1 MSATP
6 STPSPMSAARVE
18 ALHRTE
24 PTFGSATTGKV
35 GMWIF
40 LVTDAMTFGGL
51 LLAYGILRAGN
62 TQWPLPST
70 VLGIA
75 FTAVMTFVLILS
87 SVTMV
92 QALDRAKHQDRR
104 STVLWLLATACGGI
118 FFLCG
123 QAYEYSHLIHHGFT
137 LPSGN
142 FPATFFV
149 VTSFHGAHVF
159 TGVCYLTITALGVAR
174 GKHLGN
180 NANFVEITGLFW
192 HFVDLIWILVFT
204 FVYLI

>member
-1 MSATP
+1 MSVLATP
-6 STPSPMSAARVE
+6 RNT
-18 ALHRTE
+18 
-24 PTFGSATTGKV
+24 PTFGAATTGKV

-40 LVTDAMTFGGL
+40 LVTDAMTFAGL
-51 LLAYGILRAGN
+51 LLGYAILRAGN
-62 TQWPLPST
+62 THWPLPSS
-70 VLGIA
+70 VLGIP
-75 FTAVMTFVLILS
+75 FTGVMTFVLILS

-92 QALDRAKHQDRR
+92 QALDAAKHGQR
-104 STVLWLLATACGGI
+104 TQTALWLIATALGGA

-123 QAYEYSHLIHHGFT
+123 QVYEYSHLIHHGFT

-142 FPATFFV
+142 FPATFYV

-159 TGVCYLTITALGVAR
+159 TGVCYLLITAIGVLR
-174 GKHLGN
+174 GKFLDNG
-180 NANFVEITGLFW
+180 ANVVEITGLFW

>member
-1 MSATP
+1 MSSMHAVTP
-6 STPSPMSAARVE
+6 AAAENAAVH
-18 ALHRTE
+18 AD
-24 PTFGSATTGKV
+24 PTFGLATTGKV

-51 LLAYGILRAGN
+51 LIAYGILRAGN
-62 TQWPLPST
+62 TQWPTPSSI
-70 VLGIA
+70 LGIK
-75 FTAVMTFVLILS
+75 FTAVMTFVLIVS
-87 SVTMV
+87 SLFMV
-92 QALDRAKHQDRR
+92 LALDWAKKGNAKLAAR
-104 STVLWLLATACGGI
+104 WLVFTAGGGL

-123 QAYEYSHLIHHGFT
+123 QVYEYSHLIREGFT

-159 TGVCYLTITALGVAR
+159 TGVCYLLVTAFGVWR
-174 GKHLGN
+174 GKHLERG
-180 NANFVEITGLFW
+180 ANFVEITGLFW